1 MLATY
6 MLYTPNSNLTKVV
19 QKVDNALRWI
29 NPYPVHTAIG
39 SPNIYTLD
47 GDLSSGQCY
56 PAIQQPEPWRLGLR
70 ALMVV
75 RNNYVNITSLFL
87 PLANEPKPY

>member
-6 MLYTPNSNLTKVV
+6 MLYTPNSNLTQVV

-29 NPYPVHTAIG
+29 NLYPVYTTIG

-47 GDLSSGQCY
+47 GGLSSG
-56 PAIQQPEPWRLGLR
+56 
-70 ALMVV
+70 
-75 RNNYVNITSLFL
+75 
-87 PLANEPKPY
+87 